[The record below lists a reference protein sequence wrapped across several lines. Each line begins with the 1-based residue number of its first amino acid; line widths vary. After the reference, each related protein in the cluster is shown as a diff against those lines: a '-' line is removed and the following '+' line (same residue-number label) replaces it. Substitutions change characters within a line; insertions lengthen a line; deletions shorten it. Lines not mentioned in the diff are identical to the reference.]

1 MPTYSYVD
9 YARLMLALPGT
20 SEQIAQRIGSGQ
32 RNVAYIMSSFWRLEL
47 CHPGS
52 VGKGKVHGGK
62 TAVWM
67 LGAGQMATGLRVR
80 KIGRSKAQHI
90 AFAAIWRALEEAAT
104 AKHIARECGTALRSV
119 YKVTETLKQAGMAH
133 ISTWDK
139 DDLGRPVAVWVIGHG
154 KDAER
159 PPAKGPT
166 QKYREYKARLRFKA
180 LTMLGACA

>member
-20 SEQIAQRIGSGQ
+20 SEQIALRIGSEQ
-32 RNVAYIMSSFWRLEL
+32 RNVAYIMSSFWRLGL

-52 VGKGKVHGGK
+52 VGKGKIHGGK

-67 LGAGQMATGLRVR
+67 LGAGQMAAGLRVR

-90 AFAAIWRALEEAAT
+90 AFAEIWRRLEDGAT
-104 AKHIARECGTALRSV
+104 VKHVARECGTAYRSV
-119 YKVTETLKQAGMAH
+119 YSVTDTLKQAGMAH

-139 DDLGRPVAVWVIGHG
+139 DDLGRPVAVWVIGPG
-154 KDAER
+154 KDADK
-159 PPAKGPT
+159 PPAKEPT

-180 LTMLGACA
+180 LTMLGASA